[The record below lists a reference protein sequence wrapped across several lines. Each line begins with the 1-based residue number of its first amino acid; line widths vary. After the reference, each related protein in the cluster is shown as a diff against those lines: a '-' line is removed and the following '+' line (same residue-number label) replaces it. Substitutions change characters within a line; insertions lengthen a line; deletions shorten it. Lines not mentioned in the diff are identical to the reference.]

1 MKSNKFELFMG
12 CKGHGLTVANK
23 AVEEHGDYKNICWIS
38 PAGNIKWSVKPES
51 IPGSDLLRIERTA
64 ESYEQKARA
73 DLDRDFSAN
82 PAGTVYRMLDRL
94 TVSQLVDFTKQFHGE
109 PLEVK
114 YTNLIPLYLKNS

>member
-1 MKSNKFELFMG
+1 MQAKKFELFMG
-12 CKGHGLTVANK
+12 HLGNGTTVCNK
-23 AVEEHGDYKNICWIS
+23 AVMEHGDYKNICWIS

-64 ESYEQKARA
+64 ESYEQRARA

-109 PLEVK
+109 PLEIK
-114 YTNLIPLYLKNS
+114 YVNLIPLYLKNS

>member
-1 MKSNKFELFMG
+1 MQAKKFELFMG
-12 CKGHGLTVANK
+12 HLGNGTTVCNK
-23 AVEEHGDYKNICWIS
+23 AVMEHGDYKTIAHIS
-38 PAGNIKWSVKPES
+38 PAGNITWYVKPDYV
-51 IPGSDLLRIERTA
+51 PGSDLLKIERIA
-64 ESYEQKARA
+64 EGYEQKART